1 MAQYTKE
8 IKLSTGKG
16 LDYTKTITGNY
27 NVVFDKVIKVD
38 NSNAGIDLVNYGT
51 SVAHDTMIAPKAILV
66 ENTGNVGC
74 ELLISTAE
82 WTTDDATDSA
92 DTVSDSSHY
101 LSMLLPAGECVYL
114 PNNRLI
120 GTSTAFGGGMGVEI
134 SNAVP
139 DSNEYVDSGIDN
151 EDGTG
156 DDITGSA
163 SNTKLYLEQNGSTF
177 VFKVGDLIRVN
188 DEIMEVTAIGDD
200 SDADNTFLAVIR
212 GLYGSTAASDHL
224 DDAAIRFPFFNMHHD
239 FDDTSYNGGGNG
251 SATVVKT
258 NGSGLFRAMNFFGY
272 GRLINGVADGLVGG
286 SVAIKFYNQGYQEFG
301 LAGINSSTKTG
312 LATSTTYT
320 FALTISGGS
329 SDDVAFTTDS
339 SDVTFGNVIG
349 KIQSAINDKFT
360 TGTNLKNKKATIGI
374 VNGDVRITDSSR
386 LSTGAILMA
395 APSSGTTPFGVG
407 IIPAVGSLEK
417 AVAARLPDDTI
428 RDSVTY
434 AEIKNT
440 SAFLLDDGKGNLRG
454 AGGSGTINYETGE
467 INLNAYPN
475 AEFVVSANT
484 KAAHSG
490 GFEVGTKKN
499 AFTSI
504 GARSCNQKADTEIRI
519 ISLG

>member
-8 IKLSTGKG
+8 IKLSTDRG
-16 LDYTKTITGNY
+16 LDYTKNITGNY

-51 SVAHDTMIAPKAILV
+51 SVANDTMTAPKAILV

-74 ELLISTAE
+74 ELLISTGE
-82 WTTDDATDSA
+82 WVTDAATDSA
-92 DTVSDSSHY
+92 DTVNDATHY

-120 GTSTAFGGGMGVEI
+120 GASTEFGGGIGVEV
-134 SNAVP
+134 SNAAP
-139 DSNEYVDSGIDN
+139 DSNEYVDSGADV
-151 EDGTG
+151 DHATSA
-156 DDITGSA
+156 TMGSDA
-163 SNTKLYLEQNGSTF
+163 THTTLNLENGHSKF
-177 VFKVGDLIRVN
+177 FKVGDLIRLEN
-188 DEIMEVTAIGDD
+188 EICEVTAVGTG
-200 SDADNTFLAVIR
+200 ADLANSTLTIIR
-212 GLYGSTAASDHL
+212 GLYGSTAATHA
-224 DDAAIRFPFFNMHHD
+224 DDVAVRLPFFNMHHD

-251 SATVVKT
+251 SATVAKT

-272 GRLINGVADGLVGG
+272 GRTADTVCDGLVAG
-286 SVAIKFYNQGYQEFG
+286 SVAIKFYEHGYQEFG
-301 LAGINSSTKTG
+301 LSGITSSTKTG

-320 FALTISGGS
+320 FALTVSGGS

-360 TGTNLKNKKATIGI
+360 TGTNLKNKKATIAI

-395 APSSGTTPFGVG
+395 APSGGTTPFGVG
-407 IIPAVGSLEK
+407 IIPAVGSLEA
-417 AVAARLPDDTI
+417 AVAAKLPDDTI

-434 AEIKNT
+434 SEMKNVN
-440 SAFLLDDGKGNLRG
+440 AFLLDDGKGNLAG
-454 AGGSGTINYETGE
+454 AGGSATVNYETGE
-467 INLNAYPN
+467 ININAYPN

-490 GFEVGTKKN
+490 GVEDSATTINGAVTLE
-499 AFTSI
+499 
-504 GARSCNQKADTEIRI
+504 ARSCNSKSDTEIRV

>member
-51 SVAHDTMIAPKAILV
+51 SVANDTMTAPKAILV

-82 WTTDDATDSA
+82 WTTDADNTADSLSDAT
-92 DTVSDSSHY
+92 HY
-101 LSMLLPAGECVYL
+101 LAMLLPAGECVYL

-120 GTSTAFGGGMGVEI
+120 GATGAVGGGMGVLVD
-134 SNAVP
+134 NAVP
-139 DSNEYVDSGIDN
+139 DSNEYVDSGADLDHATSATMGSDSAHTTLN
-151 EDGTG
+151 LEDGH
-156 DDITGSA
+156 S
-163 SNTKLYLEQNGSTF
+163 KY
-177 VFKVGDLIRVN
+177 FKVGDLIRIEN
-188 DEIMEVTAIGDD
+188 EICEVTAVGTG
-200 SDADNTFLAVIR
+200 ADLANSTCTIKR
-212 GLYGSTAASDHL
+212 GLYGSTAATHA
-224 DDAAIRFPFFNMHHD
+224 DDVAIRFPFFNMHHD

-258 NGSGLFRAMNFFGY
+258 NGSGLFHAKNFFGY
-272 GRLINGVADGLVGG
+272 ARTGDAVCDGLVAG
-286 SVAIKFYNQGYQEFG
+286 SVAIKFYEHGYQEFG
-301 LAGINSSTKTG
+301 LSGITSSTLSG
-312 LATSTTYT
+312 LAKSTTYT
-320 FALTISGGS
+320 LSLKISGGS
-329 SDDVAFTTDS
+329 ADDVAFTTDS
-339 SDVTFGNVIG
+339 SDVTFGNVIS
-349 KIQSAINDKFT
+349 KIQSAINEKFRS
-360 TGTNLKNKKATIGI
+360 GTNLKHKKASIGI
-374 VNGDVRITDSSR
+374 VNGDIRITDNSR

-407 IIPAVGSLEK
+407 IVPAVGVLE
-417 AVAARLPDDTI
+417 APVAAKLPDDTI

-434 AEIKNT
+434 AEMKNVN
-440 SAFLLDDGKGNLRG
+440 AFLLDDGKGNLSG
-454 AGGSGTINYETGE
+454 AGGSGSYNAETGE
-467 INLNAYPN
+467 ISLNAYPN

-490 GFEVGTKKN
+490 GMEDAATTINGAVTLE
-499 AFTSI
+499 
-504 GARSCNQKADTEIRI
+504 ARSCNSKADTEIRV

>member
-51 SVAHDTMIAPKAILV
+51 SVANDTMTAPKAILV

-92 DTVSDSSHY
+92 DALSDATHY

-120 GTSTAFGGGMGVEI
+120 GTATAFGGGMGIEV
-134 SNAVP
+134 SNATP
-139 DSNEYVDSGIDN
+139 DSNEYTDSGADLDHATSATMGSDATHTTLN
-151 EDGTG
+151 LEDGH
-156 DDITGSA
+156 S
-163 SNTKLYLEQNGSTF
+163 KY
-177 VFKVGDLIRVN
+177 FKVGDLIRLEN
-188 DEIMEVTAIGDD
+188 EICEVTAVGTG
-200 SDADNTFLAVIR
+200 ADLANSTCTIIR
-212 GLYGSTAASDHL
+212 GLYGSTAATHA
-224 DDAAIRFPFFNMHHD
+224 DDVAVRFPFFNMHHD

-272 GRLINGVADGLVGG
+272 GRTADTVCDGLVAG
-286 SVAIKFYNQGYQEFG
+286 SCAVKFYSQGFQEFG
-301 LAGINSSTKTG
+301 LSGITSSTKSG
-312 LATSTTYT
+312 LAVSTTYT

-360 TGTNLKNKKATIGI
+360 AGTNLKNKKATIGI
-374 VNGDVRITDSSR
+374 VNGDIRITDSSR
-386 LSTGAILMA
+386 LSTGAVLMA

-434 AEIKNT
+434 AERKNT

-454 AGGSGTINYETGE
+454 AGGSGSINYETGE
-467 INLNAYPN
+467 ININAYPN

-490 GFEVGTKKN
+490 GMEDSSTTINGAVTLE
-499 AFTSI
+499 
-504 GARSCNQKADTEIRI
+504 ARSCNSKADTEIRV